1 MNKKKTRARHNVYV
15 KAPLRVMYEKYSTRG
30 GVEWQI
36 QHEAKPSAV
45 FATRPHPE
53 CCIFRTSRVNGA
65 LTNLLFFRG
74 RISTRI
80 SKMDSQRNAVDQ
92 VKEIVSPS
100 LLP

>member
-1 MNKKKTRARHNVYV
+1 
-15 KAPLRVMYEKYSTRG
+15 MYEKYSTRG

-92 VKEIVSPS
+92 VKEIVSP